1 MSYRKDVGDWGEK
14 IASDYLISNGYQILE
29 HNFYTRYGEIDIVA
43 SKDEDIIFVE
53 VKTRTTEAFGKPEE
67 AITRK
72 KTENLIN
79 TALLYMQE
87 HPECE
92 DDWQIDIIT
101 IEGAYLSKS
110 PRITHFQNAING

>member
-1 MSYRKDVGDWGEK
+1 
-14 IASDYLISNGYQILE
+14 
-29 HNFYTRYGEIDIVA
+29 
-43 SKDEDIIFVE
+43 
-53 VKTRTTEAFGKPEE
+53 
-67 AITRK
+67 
-72 KTENLIN
+72 
-79 TALLYMQE
+79 MQE